1 MSYHHIS
8 YNGGRYYTLKLY
20 AVNQH
25 AHGSECSYTPLPA
38 VLWCVH
44 VVLCLFW
51 PVHVISAHIAYAKAL
66 YETCGDPF
74 AFG

>member
-1 MSYHHIS
+1 MSCHHIS

-25 AHGSECSYTPLPA
+25 VYGSECTYTPLPA

-51 PVHVISAHIAYAKAL
+51 PVHVVSAHIAYAKAL
-66 YETCGDPF
+66 YETCCDPF
-74 AFG
+74 ACG